1 MDSKK
6 VVTALFLIG
15 GLVPTAWAGHGHVDI
30 MLGGPWW
37 GGPGFYYGPP
47 PGYYYPPAYVSP
59 PVVVAEPP
67 QPTVYIEQNATPSD
81 QQNSDRVWYYCKKS
95 KAYYPY
101 VKRCPGGW
109 LQVAPTPEDSGNP
122 PQP

>member
-1 MDSKK
+1 
-6 VVTALFLIG
+6 
-15 GLVPTAWAGHGHVDI
+15 